1 MAGYWIIFAT
11 EKDDAAALAE
21 YRRLWP
27 PLAERYGARII
38 SGYGR
43 TEFREGEPQD
53 RGIIVEFASYED
65 AVACY
70 DDPEYQ
76 ASKVF
81 SDRGYNRSL
90 AIVEGQ

>member
-11 EKDDAAALAE
+11 EKDDAEALAE

-27 PLAERYGARII
+27 SLAERYEARII
-38 SGYGR
+38 TGYGR
-43 TEFREGEPQD
+43 TEFREGAPRD
-53 RGIIVEFASYED
+53 RGIIVEFPSFED

-70 DDPEYQ
+70 EDPEYQ

-81 SDRGYNRSL
+81 SDRGYERSL